1 MRKAFSRSLA
11 AIVVLTVQLSAQ
23 KSPKA
28 AQSAPLV
35 LTGAIPL
42 ENVHGRIDHFGFDPK
57 NRLFV
62 SALGNNTE
70 EVIDLSAQRVVHAI
84 SGVPAPQGVVY
95 SPETNKLFVASTK
108 GKLYIYEGTSFD
120 LLSTIDFHGD
130 ADNLRYDP
138 SEKRV
143 YVGYG
148 DDETAA
154 IGMVDATTNKRLDE
168 EFKTGAHPES
178 FQLETSGANI
188 YVNLPDLKQIAVI
201 NRKTHAISRWTLSL
215 GANFPM
221 ALDESSDDRLFVASR
236 APSRMAVFNTKSGQ
250 LIMALP
256 CAEDADDLYY
266 DSPRKRIYVTGGEGY
281 ITVFQQKDA
290 DHYEPLAKVPSSLGA
305 RTSGYFGKV
314 GKKGFDRLYVA
325 VPARANHGAEI
336 RIYTVQ
342 D

>member
-1 MRKAFSRSLA
+1 MQKMRRILTLIAIAAF
-11 AIVVLTVQLSAQ
+11 TAQ
-23 KSPKA
+23 VP
-28 AQSAPLV
+28 AQNDSKTTNSAPLV

-42 ENVHGRIDHFGFDPK
+42 ENVRGRIDHFGFDPK

-70 EVIDLSAQRVVHAI
+70 DVIDLSAQRVVRTI
-84 SGVPAPQGVVY
+84 SGIPAPQGVIY

-108 GKLYIYEGTSFD
+108 GKLYIYDGSSFD
-120 LLSTIDFHGD
+120 LLTTIDFHGD
-130 ADNLRYDP
+130 ADNLRYD
-138 SEKRV
+138 SAEERV

-178 FQLETSGANI
+178 FQLETSGSNI

-201 NRKTHAISRWTLSL
+201 NRKTHAISRQMLSL

-221 ALDESSDDRLFVASR
+221 ALDESDHRLFIASR
-236 APSRMAVFNTKSGQ
+236 APARMAVFDTESRQ
-250 LIMALP
+250 LVTALP
-256 CAEDADDLYY
+256 CAQDADDLYY
-266 DSPRKRIYVTGGEGY
+266 DSARKRIYVTGGEGY
-281 ITVFQQKDA
+281 ISVFQQKDA
-290 DHYEPLAKVPSSLGA
+290 DHYEPLAKIPSALGA
-305 RTSGYFGKV
+305 RTSGYFGRI

-325 VPARANHGAEI
+325 VPSRANHGAEI

>member
-1 MRKAFSRSLA
+1 MRNLG
-11 AIVVLTVQLSAQ
+11 IVLTLILVVTFVTRVPAQ
-23 KSPKA
+23 KSSTSA
-28 AQSAPLV
+28 TAAPLV

-42 ENVHGRIDHFGFDPK
+42 ENVHGRIDHFGFDPRS
-57 NRLFV
+57 RLFV

-70 EVIDLSAQRVVHAI
+70 EVIDLSAQRVVHTI

-108 GKLYIYEGTSFD
+108 GKLYIYDGTSFN

-130 ADNLRYDP
+130 ADNLRYDAA
-138 SEKRV
+138 EKRV

-148 DDETAA
+148 DDEAAA
-154 IGMVDATTNKRLDE
+154 IGMVDATTNKRLAE

-178 FQLETSGANI
+178 FQLETSGSNI

-201 NRKTHAISRWTLSL
+201 NWKTHAISRWPLSL

-221 ALDESSDDRLFVASR
+221 ALDESDDRLFIASR
-236 APSRMAVFNTKSGQ
+236 TPSRMAVFNTKSGQ
-250 LIMALP
+250 VVTALP
-256 CAEDADDLYY
+256 CAQDADDLYY
-266 DSPRKRIYVTGGEGY
+266 DSARRRIYVSGGEGY
-281 ITVFQQKDA
+281 ISVFQQKDA
-290 DHYEPLAKVPSSLGA
+290 DHYELLAKVPSSLGA
-305 RTSGYFGKV
+305 RTSGYAGKL